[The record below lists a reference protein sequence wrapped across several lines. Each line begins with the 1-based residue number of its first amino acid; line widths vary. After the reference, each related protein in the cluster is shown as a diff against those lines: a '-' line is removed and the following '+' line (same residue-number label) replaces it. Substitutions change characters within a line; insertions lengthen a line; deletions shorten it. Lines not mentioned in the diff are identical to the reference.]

1 MFLDKL
7 NKFNQNISY
16 NLFALNG
23 YFALISHIYVC
34 FIMEHDYVS
43 WIAVFLF
50 NATLMAIYCLIG
62 IIWCIEQITEYKL
75 PFAFLKHIVC
85 TIVLLFG
92 AIISTIYL
100 FLLTMFFIYGF
111 IVMPLIS

>member
-16 NLFALNG
+16 IFFALNG
-23 YFALISHIYVC
+23 YLALSLYIIFRTDSNNANLV
-34 FIMEHDYVS
+34 
-43 WIAVFLF
+43 AVLLF
-50 NATLMAIYCLIG
+50 NATLMAIYCFIG
-62 IIWCIEQITEYKL
+62 IIWCIEQIIEYKL
-75 PFAFLKHIVC
+75 PFAFLKHISC

-92 AIISTIYL
+92 AIISTIYSSLFVL
-100 FLLTMFFIYGF
+100 FLIYSF

>member
-16 NLFALNG
+16 IIFTLNG
-23 YFALISHIYVC
+23 YFALYPFIALALEKIGYEIY
-34 FIMEHDYVS
+34 ILYML
-43 WIAVFLF
+43 I
-50 NATLMAIYCLIG
+50 TAIYCFAG
-62 IIWCIEQITEYKL
+62 IIWCIEQIIEYKL

-100 FLLTMFFIYGF
+100 FLFAMFFIYGF
-111 IVMPLIS
+111 IVMPIIS